1 MSHHSHCRPIGL
13 VGRAV
18 LCPPVAVQELG
29 AHEVTP
35 YPFEATKRRHRFAH
49 LRRADDHS
57 GIVKIFR
64 LSRVLLLIGLAA
76 NLPVR
81 NGECTTAPEPGD
93 LRGVGKVTFPI
104 TCASDVQ
111 PDFARGVALLHSF
124 FYEEARRVFTSIAER
139 DPQCA
144 MAQWGIAMTWWHP
157 IWTPPTPDEMRAG
170 KAAIEKAMAMNSG
183 TDRERGFITAL
194 NTYYNTSDGS
204 SGAPVG
210 QSCHGPVGPR
220 DRVVAYEKAMRQ
232 LRDKY
237 PDDFEVQTFY
247 AFAVLSVGYGTP
259 NDTTLSK
266 QLEAAAILEKLWQ
279 QNPNHPGVVHYLI
292 HSYDYPQLAQRGL
305 AAAQAYNSI
314 APWVPHAL
322 HMPSHI
328 FTRLGMW
335 DESIAANRA
344 SADASRAYAA
354 MRHRNANEAEEL
366 HALDYM
372 AYSFL
377 QGARDAEAK
386 NIVDLAAK
394 VRKTNP
400 ELEFSAAYALAA
412 IPTRYAFERN
422 DWAAAAVLAIPNL
435 PHWNSFP
442 FMEALIE
449 YGHALGRAHI
459 GDLEGA
465 RKAIARMQQLRDATK
480 EPKFDYFKSHL
491 DLQMQAASAWLA
503 VGEGKKKEATDIL
516 RRAADAE
523 DILGKHPVSP
533 GAFVPIREQLG
544 SLLLEMGQPKEAQ
557 REFEAALKIYP
568 GRFKGLYGAAQAAE
582 QAGDNENASRY
593 YTKLAAQTSKAAGSR
608 DELIHVSEFLSAQAK
623 ATDSK
628 DVATARD

>member
-1 MSHHSHCRPIGL
+1 MIQWRSLRLVFL
-13 VGRAV
+13 VGLASSF
-18 LCPPVAVQELG
+18 LALNHVQ
-29 AHEVTP
+29 
-35 YPFEATKRRHRFAH
+35 
-49 LRRADDHS
+49 
-57 GIVKIFR
+57 
-64 LSRVLLLIGLAA
+64 AA
-76 NLPVR
+76 
-81 NGECTTAPEPGD
+81 TAPEPGD
-93 LRGVGKVTFPI
+93 LRGVGKVAFPI
-104 TCASDVQ
+104 TCAREAQSD
-111 PDFARGVALLHSF
+111 FTRGVALLHSF
-124 FYEEARRVFTSIAER
+124 FYEEARRVFTSVAER
-139 DPQCA
+139 DPKCA

-170 KAAIEKAMAMNSG
+170 KAAIEKAMAMNAG

-194 NTYYNTSDGS
+194 NVYYNTADS
-204 SGAPVG
+204 STTAPVG

-247 AFAVLSVGYGTP
+247 AFAVLGVGYATP
-259 NDTTLSK
+259 NDVTLSK
-266 QLEAAAILEKLWQ
+266 QLEAAGTLEKLWQ

-305 AAAQAYNSI
+305 AAAQSYASI

-335 DESIAANRA
+335 DESIAANQA
-344 SADASRAYAA
+344 SAEASRAYAA
-354 MRHRNANEAEEL
+354 MRHRDATEAEEL
-366 HALDYM
+366 HALDYL
-372 AYSFL
+372 AYSYL
-377 QGARDAEAK
+377 QEARDAEAK
-386 NIVDLAAK
+386 KIVDLAAK

-422 DWAAAAVLAIPNL
+422 DWAAAATLPIPEL
-435 PHWNSFP
+435 PHWSSFP

-449 YGHALGRAHI
+449 YGHALGRAHT
-459 GDLEGA
+459 GDLDGA
-465 RKAIARMQQLRDATK
+465 RKAIARMQHLRDATK
-480 EPKFDYFKSHL
+480 DPKFDYFKSHL
-491 DLQMQAASAWLA
+491 DLQMQAASAWVATGDGRTNEA
-503 VGEGKKKEATDIL
+503 VETL
-516 RRAADAE
+516 RRAADSE
-523 DILGKHPVSP
+523 DTLGKHPVSP

-544 SLLLEMGQPKEAQ
+544 SLLLELGQPKEAQ

-568 GRFKGLYGAAQAAE
+568 GRFRGLYGAAEAAE

-593 YTKLAAQTSKAAGSR
+593 YTKLAAQTSKAGVSR
-608 DELIHVSEFLSAQAK
+608 DELNHVRNFLSAQAK
-623 ATDSK
+623 AADLK